1 MPILR
6 FQDDGSIGNAL
17 GQLAAGINAANDPK
31 AALQGEYIRQQI
43 AASQASAAKTT
54 LETKQLQSQM
64 DNQTGLTNAAMGAFD
79 AQFPRP
85 QTTLA
90 PDVQG
95 PPMDPQ
101 MAQGLNNSYDANRGL
116 FSASVRNAASRGGG
130 PLDALRIGPMAL
142 AQSGI
147 MINGAPTDEMQ
158 ARQTQ
163 AMLTGQLPD
172 AKTPFTDAARQA
184 LTAEEI
190 AKTNAI
196 EDFKQGVSP
205 IKVSPTEGVLLPTRI
220 APKFGVQPNAQGQ
233 ALIEPRVGSNPTED
247 MRNYERY
254 AVQEREAGRAPV
266 PFFDYQTKLR
276 QATVA
281 TTEGQEAKG
290 KGDFFVKEMGENYK
304 SALAAQNHMATLDN
318 IDELLKGVDPGK
330 MTQAMEVIR
339 QTTGLALDSN
349 TDRVQAAN
357 AAINAMVPQ
366 MRPAGSGSTS
376 NYEEKLYASAL
387 MSLGNTPGGNAL
399 IMQSL
404 RNAQQLSLMR
414 GQVSQDYFSGKIS
427 GPEALQRMAEVQQGW
442 INERRRVGVN
452 DAAVQQGTAPAAAAP
467 APGAAP
473 ASAAPARVLT
483 FDPQTGQFMEGQ

>member
-43 AASQASAAKTT
+43 AASQASAAKTA

-130 PLDALRIGPMAL
+130 PLDALRIGPVAL

-147 MINGAPTDEMQ
+147 MMNGVPTDEMA
-158 ARQTQ
+158 ARRTQ

-172 AKTPFTDAARQA
+172 AKTPFTDTGRQA

-190 AKTNAI
+190 DKANAL
-196 EDFKQGVSP
+196 EDFKQGVMP
-205 IKVSPTEGVLLPTRI
+205 IQQNPQNGVYVPLRQASKFGIGVNEQGQAYIPPRLDTSPTEDI
-220 APKFGVQPNAQGQ
+220 
-233 ALIEPRVGSNPTED
+233 
-247 MRNYERY
+247 RNYERY
-254 AVQEREAGRAPV
+254 AVQEREAGRPPI

-276 QATVA
+276 QSTVA
-281 TTEGQEAKG
+281 TTESKEAQG
-290 KGDFFVKEMGENYK
+290 KGDFFVKEMGDNYK
-304 SALAAQNHMATLDN
+304 TALQAQNHMATLDN

-330 MTQAMEVIR
+330 MTQAMEAIR
-339 QTTGLALDSN
+339 QTTGVALDSN
-349 TDRVQAAN
+349 TDRVQAAT

-414 GQVSQDYFSGKIS
+414 GKVAEDYFKGAIS

-442 INERRRVGVN
+442 INERRRVGVS
-452 DAAVQQGTAPAAAAP
+452 DAAVQQGAAAAP
-467 APGAAP
+467 AATAPGAAP